1 MAKKQLDSRPTNVK
15 LGLSEV
21 TPYSGVFKRKVKD
34 IKDWGNTTEIV
45 DTAGNRKTVEDF

>member
-1 MAKKQLDSRPTNVK
+1 MAKKQLDSRLTNVK

-34 IKDWGNTTEIV
+34 IKDWGVLGLLILYIKE
-45 DTAGNRKTVEDF
+45 EDF